1 MPALTL
7 IIQAI
12 EVLAPLIEET
22 VKALSEGRAPD
33 FAAHLPDP
41 LASRVALNAK
51 KALCAKS

>member
-1 MPALTL
+1 MPTLTL

-22 VKALSEGRAPD
+22 VKALSEGRAPE
-33 FAAHLPDP
+33 FASQLPDP
-41 LASRVALNAK
+41 LRSRVALNAK